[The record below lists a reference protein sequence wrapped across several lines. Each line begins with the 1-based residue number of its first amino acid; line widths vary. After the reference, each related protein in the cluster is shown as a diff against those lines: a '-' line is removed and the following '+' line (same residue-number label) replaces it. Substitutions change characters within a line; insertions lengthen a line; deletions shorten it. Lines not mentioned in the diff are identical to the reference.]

1 MILAEKMI
9 NIKQQNLVL
18 TNQRALFW
26 KEAETLVLS
35 DLHLGKTAHFRKNGI
50 SLPSEIIEN
59 DLKRLSDLIIHF
71 QPKKMIVVGD
81 FVHAG
86 KNSEFNLFAE
96 WKSKFSDL
104 NIILIKGNHDRIAKE
119 KLFDIGV
126 TEVCEIYE
134 EEYFIFSHEQ
144 LYSTKR
150 FVISGHLHP
159 GIRMKTPVGRFVK
172 FPCYIVN
179 NAQLILP
186 AFSSFTGLDTKN
198 HPENSHYYFFTEEE
212 IYTI

>member
-1 MILAEKMI
+1 MILVEKTI

-26 KEAETLVLS
+26 KETETLVLS

-50 SLPSEIIEN
+50 ALPSEIIEK
-59 DLKRLSDLIIHF
+59 DLKRLSDLTIHF

-96 WKSKFSDL
+96 WKSQFSDL
-104 NIILIKGNHDRIAKE
+104 KIILIKGNHDRIAKE
-119 KLFDIGV
+119 KLIDIGV

-134 EEYFIFSHEQ
+134 EEHFIFSHEKVGSQ
-144 LYSTKR
+144 EK

-172 FPCYIVN
+172 FPCYIVSN
-179 NAQLILP
+179 FQLILP
-186 AFSSFTGLDTKN
+186 AFNSFTGLDTKN
-198 HPENSHYYFFTEEE
+198 HPKNSSYYFFTEEN
-212 IYTI
+212 IYSI

>member
-1 MILAEKMI
+1 MILAEKTI
-9 NIKQQNLVL
+9 NIKQHNLVL

-71 QPKKMIVVGD
+71 QPKRMIVVGD

-96 WKSKFSDL
+96 WKSQFSDL
-104 NIILIKGNHDRIAKE
+104 KIILIKGNHDLIAKE
-119 KLFDIGV
+119 KLLDIGV
-126 TEVCEIYE
+126 TEVFEIYE
-134 EEYFIFSHEQ
+134 EENFIFSHEKVELQ
-144 LYSTKR
+144 EKV
-150 FVISGHLHP
+150 VISGHLHP

-172 FPCYIVN
+172 FPCYIVSN
-179 NAQLILP
+179 FQLILP

-198 HPENSHYYFFTEEE
+198 HPKNSSYYFFTEED
-212 IYTI
+212 IFTI

>member
-1 MILAEKMI
+1 MILAEKTI
-9 NIKQQNLVL
+9 NIMQQNLVL

-26 KEAETLVLS
+26 KETETIVLS

-50 SLPSEIIEN
+50 ALPSEIIEN
-59 DLKRLSDLIIHF
+59 DLQRLSDLIIHF
-71 QPKKMIVVGD
+71 QSKRMIVVGD

-104 NIILIKGNHDRIAKE
+104 KIILVKGNHDRIAKE

-172 FPCYIVN
+172 FPCYIVSN
-179 NAQLILP
+179 TQLILP

-198 HPENSHYYFFTEEE
+198 HPENSHYIFFTKED